1 MSTIWYR
8 DPAQLFTRDTFL
20 VFFPVEGM
28 LLADKLNAVLR
39 LSVYFALVMA
49 ALRQNLQFLL
59 VPVVVGLGTAGI
71 YEALE
76 REAYTAGAAAAAT
89 GGGRTAAACTA
100 PQAQNPFMNVLV
112 TDYVQ
117 DPTRPAACDMQDRG
131 VQKEVNR
138 HFEAGLYRNIEDIY
152 GKNASDRQFYTTP
165 STTIPN
171 DQEAF
176 VKFLGGGQN
185 LERRA
190 LACPEQNGRVGH
202 GGHDDV

>member
-1 MSTIWYR
+1 MSAIWYR
-8 DPAQLFTRDTFL
+8 DPAQLFTRDTYL
-20 VFFPVEGM
+20 VFFPVDGM
-28 LLADKLNAVLR
+28 PLADKLNAVMR

-76 REAYTAGAAAAAT
+76 REAYTAGAAGS
-89 GGGRTAAACTA
+89 GGGAPRAPCTA
-100 PQAQNPFMNVLV
+100 PQAENPFMNVLV
-112 TDYVQ
+112 TEYVT
-117 DPTRPAACDMQDRG
+117 DPTRPAACDVQDRG
-131 VQKEVNR
+131 VQNEVRR

-152 GKNASDRQFYTTP
+152 GRNASDRQFYTTP

-176 VKFLGGGQN
+176 VKFLGGGQA

-190 LACPEQNGRVGH
+190 LACPQQNGRVGH
-202 GGHDDV
+202 GGDV

>member
-8 DPAQLFTRDTFL
+8 DPAQLFTRDTYL
-20 VFFPVEGM
+20 VFFPAEGM
-28 LLADKLNAVLR
+28 QLADKLNALLR

-76 REAYTAGAAAAAT
+76 REAYTVGSASET
-89 GGGRTAAACTA
+89 GPRGPCTV

-117 DPTRPAACDMQDRG
+117 NPTRPAACDLQDRG
-131 VQKEVNR
+131 VQNEVRR

-152 GKNASDRQFYTTP
+152 GRNASDRQFYTTP

-171 DQEAF
+171 DQEGF
-176 VKFLGGGQN
+176 VKFLGGGQS

-202 GGHDDV
+202 GGHV